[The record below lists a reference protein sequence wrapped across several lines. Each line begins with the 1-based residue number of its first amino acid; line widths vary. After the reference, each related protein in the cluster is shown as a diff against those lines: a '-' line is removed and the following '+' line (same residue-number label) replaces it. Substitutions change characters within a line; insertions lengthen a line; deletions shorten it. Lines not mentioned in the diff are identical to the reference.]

1 LTCACTAY
9 SLLELSYQV
18 ERRVCDKLRG
28 TLNFQHYARAHCC
41 LWYAIRDICSC
52 IYAPEDITA
61 SIGISWKHLPR
72 KNTPVVPGYITQL
85 SNTLEYSSPSLPASK
100 RKIPTSW
107 FDHNI
112 TSTSASTTGRK
123 HSLEKPYQQSVHFIS
138 LHSQFG
144 LIPVVFIKKPRSIQE
159 LWTSDPFSSVFWQ
172 LRWLCRRW
180 RHLGRR
186 AFTRYTMSDIEAI
199 PVKLSI
205 ILFIKHTPVKSS
217 AATGGILQHV
227 VFSQV
232 WWRMLYD
239 SFSVWNLNYNIMRS
253 TIDFPAHLAGSC
265 LKVLSVIHPWVRL
278 NE

>member
-1 LTCACTAY
+1 MTCACTAY

-180 RHLGRR
+180 RHLGHLH
-186 AFTRYTMSDIEAI
+186 AI
-199 PVKLSI
+199 RCQILRQYLSNFQ
-205 ILFIKHTPVKSS
+205 LSS
-217 AATGGILQHV
+217 SLSTLQ
-227 VFSQV
+227 
-232 WWRMLYD
+232 
-239 SFSVWNLNYNIMRS
+239 LNR
-253 TIDFPAHLAGSC
+253 
-265 LKVLSVIHPWVRL
+265 VRL
-278 NE
+278 QVAFYNTSFFHKCGEECFMTPLVSGT